1 MSSAAETLDFLDDYR
16 DGKHSRVLLEA
27 LTALDPASL
36 AGAGRETV
44 RIMEVCGT
52 HTMAISR
59 HGIRQAMPSWLRLIS
74 GPGCPVCVTA
84 NRDIDA
90 FIEIALKPGVIA
102 TTFGDML
109 KVPGTRM
116 GLAEARSRG
125 ADVRVVYS
133 TLDAL
138 AIARQNPGQSVAFFG
153 VGFETTAPTVAA
165 ALLEARRE
173 GLDNFLVHSVHKL
186 VPPALTA
193 LSSDAG
199 LEVDAFLCPGHVSAI
214 IGPDAYRPVASEHG
228 LPCVIAGFE
237 PVDIL
242 LSLNMIAA
250 QLEAGE
256 ARVEVQYGRGVR
268 PAGNPAAMALL
279 ASVFKPCDAVWRG
292 LGDIPKSG
300 LELREEFAAHD
311 ALKRFEIDTAYS
323 AEPRGCI
330 CGQILTGRKLP
341 PECGL
346 FAGTCN
352 PDHPVGH
359 CMVSSEGTCA
369 AYFHYEL

>member
-1 MSSAAETLDFLDDYR
+1 MSATADTLDFLDDFR
-16 DGKHSRVLLEA
+16 EGQHARGLLQMLA
-27 LTALDPASL
+27 ARDPARL
-36 AGAGRETV
+36 AGSAPGEV
-44 RIMEVCGT
+44 RVMEVCGT

-59 HGIRQAMPSWLRLIS
+59 HGIRQAMPPWLRLIS

-84 NRDIDA
+84 NSDIDA
-90 FIEIALKPGVIA
+90 FIEIALQPGVIA

-138 AIARQNPGQSVAFFG
+138 MIARENPRRPVVFFG

-165 ALLEARRE
+165 ALLEASK
-173 GLDNFLVHSVHKL
+173 GGVDNFLVHSVHKL
-186 VPPALTA
+186 VPPALAA
-193 LSSDAG
+193 LCQTPG
-199 LEVDAFLCPGHVSAI
+199 LAVDAFLCPGHVSAI
-214 IGPDAYRPVASEHG
+214 IGPAAYRQVADGHG

-250 QLEAGE
+250 QLEVGE
-256 ARVEVQYGRGVR
+256 AAVQVQYSRGVR
-268 PAGNPAAMALL
+268 EQGNPAAMALL
-279 ASVFKPCDAVWRG
+279 MSVFEPCDADWRG
-292 LGDIPKSG
+292 LGQIPGSG
-300 LELREEFAAHD
+300 LALRQEFAAHD
-311 ALKRFEIDTAYS
+311 ALRAFTVDTGYS
-323 AEPRGCI
+323 AEPRGCL

-341 PECGL
+341 PQCGL
-346 FAGTCN
+346 FAGKCN
-352 PDHPVGH
+352 PDHPVGP

-369 AYFHYEL
+369 AYFHYEM